1 MIFRQNPTE
10 ERVSEALVPV
20 IQAMGAQ
27 LYEVEWNGGLLKLT
41 VDVEGGAS
49 TDKLAEVHR
58 LVYPLVEQQNLVGS
72 NFSLEVTS
80 PGLERQLTTLVQF
93 EMSVGKNVSIRKS
106 TKPHHIMGELVSV
119 DNISASFNLLEVND
133 KPVDEELI
141 EIPIEDIS
149 KAKTV
154 FDWKSA
160 LSEDK

>member
-1 MIFRQNPTE
+1 
-10 ERVSEALVPV
+10 
-20 IQAMGAQ
+20 
-27 LYEVEWNGGLLKLT
+27 
-41 VDVEGGAS
+41 
-49 TDKLAEVHR
+49 
-58 LVYPLVEQQNLVGS
+58 
-72 NFSLEVTS
+72 
-80 PGLERQLTTLVQF
+80 
-93 EMSVGKNVSIRKS
+93 MSVGKNVSIRKS

-160 LSEDK
+160 LSEGK